1 MNNIL
6 SETPDQIQP
15 PNPKLTV
22 ALPLQI
28 PVGEI
33 LQETAAL
40 ANIIISPI
48 KQAVESNIASSV
60 ASKQESLSNALASSV
75 ASKQESLSNAL
86 PSNVSDGLYKG
97 IYDTNPNVKTPY
109 VGLYDTNPNVKTP
122 YFGFYD
128 TNRYRNNDYSQS
140 MNTVTYSSGYSSNG
154 ITHLFLVVIAIYIA
168 LRRNGRFSFIP
179 VFVAFCCPHI
189 YILYAFY
196 NGFCT
201 IP

>member
-22 ALPLQI
+22 SLPLQI

-33 LQETAAL
+33 LQETAAH

-60 ASKQESLSNALASSV
+60 ASKQESLSNALAS
-75 ASKQESLSNAL
+75 
-86 PSNVSDGLYKG
+86 NVSDGLYKG

-109 VGLYDTNPNVKTP
+109 V
-122 YFGFYD
+122 GFYD

-168 LRRNGRFSFIP
+168 LRRNGGFRFGP
-179 VFVAFCCPHI
+179 VFAAFCCPHI